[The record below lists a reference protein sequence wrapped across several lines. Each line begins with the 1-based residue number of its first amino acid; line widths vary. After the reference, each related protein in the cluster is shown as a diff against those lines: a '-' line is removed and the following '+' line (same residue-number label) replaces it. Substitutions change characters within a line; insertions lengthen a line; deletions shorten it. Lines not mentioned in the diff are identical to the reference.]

1 MRLRFRFLFS
11 LFFEPISINELY
23 VASSNTNACIW
34 GYFHVRFRNRQRLRF
49 RIRLRLLNHIFRE
62 VFMAK
67 QLRFIG
73 VDIGRSGVKVSMR
86 DGEDFSDLPII
97 PAVAIPADSLAEI
110 NEVAQEVG
118 KVTVKDMV
126 WLYGRT
132 AVEQGS
138 GEPGVFAQ
146 WEKSLE
152 YEAIIAGVSQVL
164 RDLYP
169 GDDLLV
175 VSGLP
180 SESSL
185 TARQEVAALF
195 AEHLKP
201 RVVKVWPQPLGAL
214 WAAAHDRPELLEED
228 TRTAVVDVGRY
239 STDLALV
246 TGTTPNAQAYRSVGG
261 VRVAVD
267 KLAQLLR
274 PRFDQAIPFERLEEA
289 LYNHGRLRFNG
300 ETHDVSQECQVAKQA
315 LYQVISAGVG
325 GLKTQARGMVD
336 HIVLAGGGADFANI
350 QKAIIPAGG
359 RHAVARGFAYIAEGL
374 A

>member
-1 MRLRFRFLFS
+1 
-11 LFFEPISINELY
+11 
-23 VASSNTNACIW
+23 
-34 GYFHVRFRNRQRLRF
+34 
-49 RIRLRLLNHIFRE
+49 
-62 VFMAK
+62 MAK
-67 QLRFIG
+67 QNRFIG
-73 VDIGRSGVKVSMR
+73 VDIGRSGIKLAVK
-86 DGEDFSDLPII
+86 EDENFSDLPII

-110 NEVAQEVG
+110 DEITQEVG
-118 KVTVKDMV
+118 KVTVKNMV

-138 GEPGVFAQ
+138 GEPGVYAQ
-146 WEKSLE
+146 WEKSPE

-164 RDLYP
+164 HDLYT
-169 GDDLLV
+169 GDDMIV

-180 SESSL
+180 SESSI

-195 AEHLKP
+195 QQYLKP

-214 WAAAHDRPELLEED
+214 WAAAHNRPELLEED

-246 TGTTPNAQAYRSVGG
+246 TGTTPNAQAYRSTGG

-274 PRFDQAIPFERLEEA
+274 SRFDQAIPFERLEES
-289 LYNHGRLRFNG
+289 LYKGGILRFDG
-300 ETHDVSQECQVAKQA
+300 ESHDVKAERKVALQA
-315 LYQVISAGVG
+315 LHQVITAGVG

-336 HIVLAGGGADFANI
+336 HVVLAGGGAEFAEI
-350 QKAIIPAGG
+350 HKAITPAGG

-374 A
+374 V